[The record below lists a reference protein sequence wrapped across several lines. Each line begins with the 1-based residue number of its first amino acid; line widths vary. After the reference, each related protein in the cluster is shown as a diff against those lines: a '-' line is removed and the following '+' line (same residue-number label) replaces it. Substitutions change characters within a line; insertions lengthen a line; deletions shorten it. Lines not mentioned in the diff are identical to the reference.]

1 MAAFTAFGLHAQ
13 GAEGQSQVITYDEQ
27 ALKVNVLLVHPIA
40 HGITAGVHVSGGL
53 EKNEVLVF
61 YLQFGNK
68 TIPLV
73 FKANIGRLS
82 EGVQYFKA
90 YVMSGILV
98 FVTDVTQ
105 TNNQEIHPMLRLIKT

>member
-1 MAAFTAFGLHAQ
+1 MSKW
-13 GAEGQSQVITYDEQ
+13 QSNIVADDEQ
-27 ALKVNVLLVHPIA
+27 TALVDILFVEPIA